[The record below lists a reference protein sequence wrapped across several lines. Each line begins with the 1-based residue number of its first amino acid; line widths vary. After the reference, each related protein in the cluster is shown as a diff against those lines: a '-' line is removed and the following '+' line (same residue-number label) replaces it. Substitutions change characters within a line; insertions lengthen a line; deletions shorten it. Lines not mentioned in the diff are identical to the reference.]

1 MNRDHLPRP
10 TGAAAGNH
18 TAPRK
23 HAPARQCRHPTGRLQ
38 RDRSIAADLQAQ
50 VRRSPHAQC
59 GTPLRSAFRCTPE
72 QRNLHT
78 RAAQSSHPSSAIF
91 TPRQRNLSDRP
102 SLRTDCRFG
111 RTALMNSPTRPAA
124 RRSNNPPLRAACC
137 SRPLGQIPVFWQLAV
152 SAGAPHTASADTIRQ
167 TATPSAPRAPDRR
180 RPRAPGPWRR
190 RRRAASSPPWQ
201 EDRNPPRSRRT
212 QRRRA

>member
-1 MNRDHLPRP
+1 MNRDHLPHP
-10 TGAAAGNH
+10 TGAAAGNR

-23 HAPARQCRHPTGRLQ
+23 HAPARQCRHPTGRLP
-38 RDRSIAADLQAQ
+38 RDRSMAADLQAQ
-50 VRRSPHAQC
+50 VRRAPHAQC
-59 GTPLRSAFRCTPE
+59 GTPLRSAFRRTPG
-72 QRNLHT
+72 QHDLHT
-78 RAAQSSHPSSAIF
+78 RAAQSSHPGSTTF
-91 TPRQRNLSDRP
+91 RVDR
-102 SLRTDCRFG
+102 RFG

-180 RPRAPGPWRR
+180 RPRTPGPWRR

>member
-1 MNRDHLPRP
+1 MKLSFLRFFDFINNESGSSSAPYRSRRRQPHLGSMRPPDNVGTPPADSRGTEAWQPICKPRF
-10 TGAAAGNH
+10 A
-18 TAPRK
+18 APRTPSAA
-23 HAPARQCRHPTGRLQ
+23 HHCGQHFDAHPGSTIFIPRQC
-38 RDRSIAADLQAQ
+38 
-50 VRRSPHAQC
+50 
-59 GTPLRSAFRCTPE
+59 
-72 QRNLHT
+72 
-78 RAAQSSHPSSAIF
+78 
-91 TPRQRNLSDRP
+91 NLSDKP
-102 SLRTDCRFG
+102 SLRTDGRFG

-180 RPRAPGPWRR
+180 RPRTPGPWRR